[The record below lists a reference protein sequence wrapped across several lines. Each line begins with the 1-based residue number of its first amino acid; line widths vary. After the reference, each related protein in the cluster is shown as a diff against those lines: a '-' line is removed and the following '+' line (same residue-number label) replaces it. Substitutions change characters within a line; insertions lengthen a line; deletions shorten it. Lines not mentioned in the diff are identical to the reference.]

1 MYPDTWYTY
10 YDVYEPANKDCLV
23 FFNTWEEL
31 KKLIYGEIPID
42 KEKLR
47 ANMKQRNE
55 EKLLETYKQ
64 WGELI
69 ESIRL
74 A

>member
-1 MYPDTWYTY
+1 V
-10 YDVYEPANKDCLV
+10 YDPENKDCII
-23 FFNTWEEL
+23 FFNTWDEL

-47 ANMKQRNE
+47 ANMKRRNE
-55 EKLLETYKQ
+55 EKLVKTYKQ